1 MTAPGTV
8 SNKESTFKASRLDL
22 KKITEIQ
29 KMLLFRAKR
38 TGVRYSKRE
47 HAWNF
52 RRFWFFVD
60 SALYLGHILCKV
72 QCIKNRE

>member
-38 TGVRYSKRE
+38 IGVRYSKRE

-52 RRFWFFVD
+52 RLFGFLLTVL
-60 SALYLGHILCKV
+60 SI
-72 QCIKNRE
+72 

>member
-8 SNKESTFKASRLDL
+8 STFKASRLDL

>member
-8 SNKESTFKASRLDL
+8 STFKASRLDL

-38 TGVRYSKRE
+38 IGVRYSKRE

>member
-8 SNKESTFKASRLDL
+8 STFKASRLDL

-38 TGVRYSKRE
+38 IGVRYSKRD